1 LEIVGLSSGP
11 DRAKEYRQMAER
23 LRGLSE
29 RAQYPEVAAELSWLA
44 HSYDRLASETG
55 EGRILDGHRG
65 LEVFDNHDA
74 SD

>member
-11 DRAKEYRQMAER
+11 ERAKEYRQMAER

-29 RAQYPEVAAELSWLA
+29 RALYPEVAAELSWLA
-44 HSYDRLASETG
+44 QSYDRLASETKT
-55 EGRILDGHRG
+55 GRILDGHRAF
-65 LEVFDNHDA
+65 EIFEKHDA